1 SGRMDGVTIA
11 LRAGAASA
19 LLEIPAG
26 ELTDNAEHLDELW
39 QGEGARVLERLA
51 EAPNDGARV
60 QVVQHALDCASN
72 VETAPPTEPH
82 AVRLCSYRRREGASR
97 TRQVAEAIG
106 VDERR
111 LRQLFL
117 PHVGPTARAFRRLA
131 RMHAGLQALRRNPHA
146 SW

>member
-1 SGRMDGVTIA
+1 MLPDGAGRLVFNLGDAPSAGPGHRIEAMGASAAPSLVRLSGRMDGVTIA

-60 QVVQHALDCASN
+60 QVVQQALACASN

-82 AVRLCSYRRREGASR
+82 AVRLCS
-97 TRQVAEAIG
+97 
-106 VDERR
+106 
-111 LRQLFL
+111 
-117 PHVGPTARAFRRLA
+117 
-131 RMHAGLQALRRNPHA
+131 
-146 SW
+146 